1 MVTRVAPGTAKKV
14 FIVITHSKQTKD
26 GKSQVVE
33 QCEFVDRLR
42 NRDHNTASVILDYRN
57 EKILKN
63 RDGTGTFTDF
73 VWYLH
78 KNYPQQMAELAS
90 EYKGTIRS

>member
-1 MVTRVAPGTAKKV
+1 MKKTLKPGTAKKV
-14 FIVITHSKQTKD
+14 FIVITHAKQVKD

-42 NRDHNTASVILDYRN
+42 NRDHNTASVIIDYKN
-57 EKILKN
+57 ETILKN
-63 RDGTGTFTDF
+63 RDGKGNYTEF

-78 KNYPQQMAELAS
+78 KNYPQQMSELAN
-90 EYKGTIRS
+90 EYK